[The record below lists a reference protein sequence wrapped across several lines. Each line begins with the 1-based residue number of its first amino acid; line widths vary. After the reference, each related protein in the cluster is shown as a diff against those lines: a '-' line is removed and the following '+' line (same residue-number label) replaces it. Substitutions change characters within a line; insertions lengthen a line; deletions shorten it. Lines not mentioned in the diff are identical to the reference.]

1 MVPSS
6 RHPRLD
12 PGPPLWKGTTHLL
25 RLNSQIYSEARHL
38 LHDKPNRVT
47 LNVFQPFFARK
58 QPLIRACLTEHSS
71 WALRKYTLPQVS
83 RMNDLTIRIPYFEW
97 RAWPEH
103 SLVFGDVL
111 SRFEEMA
118 GGQRRHQSEISRQ
131 LYILAA
137 AVSHNPH
144 LRRLTLAFRRWKA
157 YQGRDN
163 VDPDAAVY
171 TYLQKALEPL
181 VRFRSPDFDI
191 RAISYEPSI
200 VKNADQH
207 RIELLAPWFNTARA
221 DWVRQVRTRE
231 NGLIDSENPLDIPS
245 ASKLVAQSDPSHLEV
260 SLTPTALTEFDS
272 WVPREMWEH
281 ANPCHG
287 DRRIGIQYYS
297 CGNARHWE
305 GKSTYCVRCHREVF
319 HTCPEREEPG
329 KYRQHGED
337 GEEWDGPCVDAED
350 GDGRHDYEPQPYS
363 HYIWSQLWPRT
374 EF

>member
-1 MVPSS
+1 MQTVRITWRNQKCDIPLRGHVPSS

-97 RAWPEH
+97 RGWPEH

-118 GGQRRHQSEISRQ
+118 EGQRRHQSEISRQ

-137 AVSHNPH
+137 AASHNPH

-157 YQGRDN
+157 HQGRDN

-181 VRFRSPDFDI
+181 VRFRGRTSIFVQS
-191 RAISYEPSI
+191 RTNRRLLKMRISTGS
-200 VKNADQH
+200 N
-207 RIELLAPWFNTARA
+207 
-221 DWVRQVRTRE
+221 
-231 NGLIDSENPLDIPS
+231 
-245 ASKLVAQSDPSHLEV
+245 
-260 SLTPTALTEFDS
+260 
-272 WVPREMWEH
+272 
-281 ANPCHG
+281 C
-287 DRRIGIQYYS
+287 
-297 CGNARHWE
+297 
-305 GKSTYCVRCHREVF
+305 
-319 HTCPEREEPG
+319 
-329 KYRQHGED
+329 
-337 GEEWDGPCVDAED
+337 
-350 GDGRHDYEPQPYS
+350 
-363 HYIWSQLWPRT
+363 WPRGST
-374 EF
+374 LLELTGFAR